1 MKFVGF
7 WWTSIYFC
15 EFSKFFEFLL
25 NSQYFTWIFF
35 FSLEFFLFSSKSKNL
50 FFEVFAF
57 WNFSSSQNLFDNFL
71 WNFFMNFERV
81 WSILLFY
88 VIFLF
93 QAAFKHTKKVVKN
106 LLKKRLLDNSKFPGT
121 SVKRFKGALFWINLS
136 RLTN

>member
-93 QAAFKHTKKVVKN
+93 KLRSSIPKKLSKIYLRNAFLTTRNFQELVLN
-106 LLKKRLLDNSKFPGT
+106 G
-121 SVKRFKGALFWINLS
+121 S
-136 RLTN
+136 RELHFELIYQD